1 MSSGEARPRHGG
13 GSHHS
18 TTALDRTASRVLV
31 AAPGAGAYA
40 SDRHDVRVVAPPDVA
55 HLLEDAGM
63 RVTTMGRGPAED
75 PLFFAPAGPAGELA
89 ALLLDPEAAGYSP
102 CDGDPAPPGAPA
114 NL

>member
-1 MSSGEARPRHGG
+1 MSSGDARPRHQGV
-13 GSHHS
+13 SHHS
-18 TTALDRTASRVLV
+18 TTALDLTASRVLV

-75 PLFFAPAGPAGELA
+75 PLFFAAAGAAGELA
-89 ALLLDPEAAGYSP
+89 AVDRKSTRLNSRH
-102 CDGDPAPPGAPA
+102 
-114 NL
+114 